1 MPVEQ
6 LGYNGPD
13 GMTMGSASTETISF
27 YGATVVSRY
36 VGAGAASTYLVTT
49 AITTSCAG
57 FTSAAQVT
65 SLILQ
70 VSTITVALRNLG
82 LID

>member
-13 GMTMGSASTETISF
+13 GMTMGAVSTDTISF

-36 VGAGAASTYLVTT
+36 VGAGAASTYTTTTNTT
-49 AITTSCAG
+49 AVFGLNSN
-57 FTSAAQVT
+57 AAIT
-65 SLILQ
+65 SLVLQ